1 MNKVG
6 VIQKSRFGY
15 QVTGEGGVQQYFDP
29 FGGEQQKRLSE
40 DGSARTGMQAAQAVK
55 VQPYLQEQLASRGQF
70 PDESAYEGTMDA
82 RDVAQIEA
90 KHRRE
95 TQRLQE
101 LQESLQPKNVQERYQ
116 QEAARRYLSQKQND
130 DRLSTMTAAGK
141 ANRAGKV
148 GVLGRRIGQGLAG
161 FLGAVRGL
169 TSMAEAG
176 ASGQEFF
183 SGLGGSAVQGAGTYA
198 QSEKPLADAF
208 GQAGATAGAA
218 SVRPVAVKPPTV
230 ETPKAGGSTSQSVGV
245 TSSPTPEGPRPP
257 MTDAQKQREIERMQ
271 GALRY
276 NNPQNLPGF
285 TRRIEQLQTE
295 LNTPQ
300 PSALEQLF
308 TQRTQQTAAPTPQ
321 IAAPTPQTAAPT
333 PPDHPNQ
340 TQLPDFVGVTS
351 TQQKD
356 AEEAFTPE
364 EPTGGTPE
372 GSVTPE
378 EMKQAT
384 TAFTGADG
392 QVEDQSMAGQSQTKK
407 QPTLYD
413 FEEDKQ

>member
-29 FGGEQQKRLSE
+29 FGGEQRNRLSE
-40 DGSARTGMQAAQAVK
+40 DGPARTGMQAAQAVK

-95 TQRLQE
+95 TQRMQE

-141 ANRAGKV
+141 ANRAGKI
-148 GVLGRRIGQGLAG
+148 GVLGRRLGQGLAG
-161 FLGAVRGL
+161 FLGTVRGL
-169 TSMAEAG
+169 TSLAESG
-176 ASGQEFF
+176 AAGQEFF

-198 QSEKPLADAF
+198 QSEEPLADAF
-208 GQAGATAGAA
+208 GQVGAAAGAA

-230 ETPKAGGSTSQSVGV
+230 ETPKAGGWTPQSVGV
-245 TSSPTPEGPRPP
+245 TSPTPEGPRPP

-308 TQRTQQTAAPTPQ
+308 TQPTQQA
-321 IAAPTPQTAAPT
+321 AAPTPQTAAPT
-333 PPDHPNQ
+333 PQTAAPTQPDDPNQ
-340 TQLPDFVGVTS
+340 TQLSDFVGVTS

-356 AEEAFTPE
+356 AEEAFTPA
-364 EPTGGTPE
+364 EPTGSPE

-413 FEEDKQ
+413 FEEDEQ

>member
-29 FGGEQQKRLSE
+29 FGGERRNRLSE
-40 DGSARTGMQAAQAVK
+40 DGPARTGMQAAQAVK
-55 VQPYLQEQLASRGQF
+55 VQPYLEQQLASRSQF

-95 TQRLQE
+95 TQRMEE
-101 LQESLQPKNVQERYQ
+101 LQDSLKPQNQQERYQ

-130 DRLSTMTAAGK
+130 DRMTTMTAAGK
-141 ANRAGKV
+141 ANRAGKI
-148 GVLGRRIGQGLAG
+148 GVAGRRLGQGLAG
-161 FLGAVRGL
+161 FLGTVRGL

-183 SGLGGSAVQGAGTYA
+183 GGLGGSAVQGAGTYA

-208 GQAGATAGAA
+208 GQAGAAAGAA

-230 ETPKAGGSTSQSVGV
+230 EAGGQTPQSVGV
-245 TSSPTPEGPRPP
+245 TSTPT

-276 NNPQNLPGF
+276 NNPENLPGF

-308 TQRTQQTAAPTPQ
+308 TQPTPQPTPQTAAPTPQ
-321 IAAPTPQTAAPT
+321 IAAPTP
-333 PPDHPNQ
+333 PDNPNQ

-356 AEEAFTPE
+356 AEEAFTPA
-364 EPTGGTPE
+364 EPTGESPE

-378 EMKQAT
+378 DAAKAT
-384 TAFTGADG
+384 EAFTNDG
-392 QVEDQSMAGQSQTKK
+392 KVAVQSSAGQSMSNVK
-407 QPTLYD
+407 PPE
-413 FEEDKQ
+413 EEDEQ